1 MAASSDS
8 GAPARV
14 NGTTTTAV
22 VEDEDLYTQLL
33 RLQDVVLAGG
43 HTQFKLAPNVIEE
56 LKAALMLP
64 ETAANSAACAT
75 NRTSSTAA
83 QTNGLPSLGTHTT
96 LDPIFLEKS
105 DSLVKAESQLK
116 RQRLERDLQPQHE
129 PRRQARFGR
138 DTESDSASLIAV
150 DEVLRVAQARVRPL
164 SGLKPA
170 KANSMSPFDENDYYS
185 SRAPSDW
192 SPSAHSSNGSDRGA
206 DAFTAGFERLDG
218 ARTTFAESSVSA
230 QNRRV
235 HAAAPSNAHKAP
247 PQSRMYNAKTVH
259 DLGDEDEEYT
269 PPDAAAFDNSTHA
282 AADVRAD
289 HDTLDDEMSDYEP
302 GEITQH
308 STMAVPYHASQ
319 QAVQPSPRVPI
330 IRNNHL
336 THIAAPQPNRVSPLA
351 TAKGPSIELEL
362 VNGRPEIVQK
372 SQPKP
377 QQQAREGRY
386 PLRSRISRAS
396 TASPSEPGGNN
407 RKKRNKK
414 RKHEPEPSNRVKK
427 RRDRGVRHFPLS
439 PEQPYIKDEPVSP
452 RPFADAPAAPQY
464 HVPIQRAGPPPAQ
477 VLSPREGLQPR
488 YVHEPQPSGLRYEYA
503 RPMSPAVVRVESRGE
518 YRPTQR
524 ETQDLR
530 RVANFQYAQR
540 PASPAQRI
548 FSPVGPYLA
557 GPSTYSEPQPVQ
569 YVQQFGASNPPR
581 YPDMAA
587 DPRMQYVR
595 TERAPSPPEMRE
607 YQSQHTRAPSPVAT
621 APPPPRRIMVDHY
634 GNRFYAAE
642 PVPTFTRPSVAPV
655 ERQSEPQP
663 WYERAPSRMSMAYAP
678 PPAPRYEPVDTG
690 MAPPPTPMRPR
701 EQAVEYVDANGYRV
715 PEFNTRPAETQRYA
729 EAPTSPVYQQAP
741 RHEQMAPP
749 APPGPVERTSPVY
762 QSMPRYEAMPPPS
775 APPYREPTSPVYQQV
790 PRAYSTRPQEPTSP
804 VYQQM
809 PRAYSI
815 RPQEPP
821 TSAMSYS
828 RQASAA
834 PVQPVRQEMAP
845 PPPPPM
851 YRAMSVAPGA
861 ELRHGQQQEHHV
873 PNQRPMYGY
882 APQPVR
888 YVDQY
893 GREVDPQ
900 QLRQGSVTRY

>member
-1 MAASSDS
+1 MAASSVS

-14 NGTTTTAV
+14 NGTTTKSAA

-43 HTQFKLAPNVIEE
+43 HTQFRLAPDVIEE
-56 LKAALMLP
+56 LKAALILP
-64 ETAANSAACAT
+64 ESAANNAARAT
-75 NRTSSTAA
+75 NHTSSTAA
-83 QTNGLPSLGTHTT
+83 QTNGLPSLGAHTT

-105 DSLVKAESQLK
+105 DSLVRAESQLK

-150 DEVLRVAQARVRPL
+150 DEVLRVAQERVRPL

-170 KANSMSPFDENDYYS
+170 KANSRSPFDENDYYS

-218 ARTTFAESSVSA
+218 ARTTLAESSVSA
-230 QNRRV
+230 QNRKV
-235 HAAAPSNAHKAP
+235 HAAAFSNAHKALP
-247 PQSRMYNAKTVH
+247 PTRVYNAKTVH

-269 PPDAAAFDNSTHA
+269 PPDAAAFDNATHA
-282 AADVRAD
+282 AADMSAD
-289 HDTLDDEMSDYEP
+289 HETLDDEMSDYEP

-308 STMAVPYHASQ
+308 STMAVPYHTSQ

-386 PLRSRISRAS
+386 PLRSRISRLS

-427 RRDRGVRHFPLS
+427 RRDRGIRHFPPS

-452 RPFADAPAAPQY
+452 PPFADAPAAPQY
-464 HVPIQRAGPPPAQ
+464 HVPIQRPEPPPAQ
-477 VLSPREGLQPR
+477 MVSPREGPPPR
-488 YVHEPQPSGLRYEYA
+488 YVHDPQPSGLRYEYA
-503 RPMSPAVVRVESRGE
+503 RPVSPAVVRVASR
-518 YRPTQR
+518 
-524 ETQDLR
+524 
-530 RVANFQYAQR
+530 
-540 PASPAQRI
+540 
-548 FSPVGPYLA
+548 VGPYLA
-557 GPSTYSEPQPVQ
+557 GPSTYPEPRPVQ
-569 YVQQFGASNPPR
+569 YLQQNGASNPSS

-587 DPRMQYVR
+587 ESHLQYVR
-595 TERAPSPPEMRE
+595 TERAPSPPEMQE
-607 YQSQHTRAPSPVAT
+607 YQNQYTRAPSPVA
-621 APPPPRRIMVDHY
+621 AVPPPPRRIMVDQY
-634 GNRFYAAE
+634 GNRFYAAD
-642 PVPTFTRPSVAPV
+642 PAPTFTRASVAPV
-655 ERQSEPQP
+655 ERQPEPQP
-663 WYERAPSRMSMAYAP
+663 VYERAPSRMSMAHAP
-678 PPAPRYEPVDTG
+678 ALVPRYEPIDTR
-690 MAPPPTPMRPR
+690 MAPPPTPMRR
-701 EQAVEYVDANGYRV
+701 QEQSVEYVDANGYRV
-715 PEFNTRPAETQRYA
+715 QEFTSRPVGISRYA
-729 EAPTSPVYQQAP
+729 QAPTSPVYQQAP
-741 RHEQMAPP
+741 QHQQMAPP
-749 APPGPVERTSPVY
+749 APPGPAERTSPVY

-775 APPYREPTSPVYQQV
+775 APPYREPASPVYQQV

-815 RPQEPP
+815 RPQEPS

-834 PVQPVRQEMAP
+834 PVQSVRQDMAP
-845 PPPPPM
+845 PPPPPV

-861 ELRHGQQQEHHV
+861 ELRHGQQQEYHV
-873 PNQRPMYGY
+873 PNQQPAYGY
-882 APQPVR
+882 APQAVR

-900 QLRQGSVTRY
+900 QLRQGSVARY